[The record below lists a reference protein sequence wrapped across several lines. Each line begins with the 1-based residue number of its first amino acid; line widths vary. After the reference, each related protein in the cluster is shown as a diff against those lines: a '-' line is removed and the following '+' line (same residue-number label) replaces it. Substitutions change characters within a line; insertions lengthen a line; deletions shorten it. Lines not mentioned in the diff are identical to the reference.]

1 MSIQDL
7 IQEYFIAP
15 IMQNGWY
22 NPINTIVYSVL
33 LIIGVY
39 FVYRLLRKLDIHI
52 DRNFFLAILPFIV
65 WGSSTRVLHDAAYAG
80 ALSPGLNAFYN
91 SPIFPTPGSYI
102 ITFVLALVVLL
113 VSLLIQRFGRFPY
126 WKAMFG
132 IGAVLCIINFIM
144 IPFVNYY
151 AMALI
156 IKVTGLWAAV
166 FFASRYVFTKK
177 PLSKA
182 IPHFKDL
189 FSVSNCGI
197 LAAHFLDAT
206 ATVTALSLFGYLE
219 QHVVPRM
226 FFPFMGPAAM
236 FFLKIAV
243 VLPVLWIVDRY
254 ADDGDFKNFL
264 KIVIL
269 ILGLAPGLRDMIRL
283 GAMV

>member
-1 MSIQDL
+1 MQEFIQN
-7 IQEYFIAP
+7 YFIAP

-22 NPINTIVYSVL
+22 NPINTIVYSIL

-39 FVYRLLRKLDIHI
+39 LVYMMLKKLDVHI
-52 DRNFFLAILPFIV
+52 DRNFFIAILPFIV

-80 ALSPGLNAFYN
+80 VLSPGLNTFYN

-102 ITFVLALVVLL
+102 ITFVLALAVLL
-113 VSLLIQRFGRFPY
+113 ISLLIQRFGRFPY
-126 WKAMFG
+126 WKAMLG
-132 IGAVLCIINFIM
+132 IGIVLCIINFIM
-144 IPFVNYY
+144 IPMVNPFP
-151 AMALI
+151 MILI
-156 IKVTGLWAAV
+156 LGVTLAWAVA
-166 FFASRYVFTKK
+166 FFGSGYIFTKK

-189 FSVSNCGI
+189 FSVSNSGI

-269 ILGLAPGLRDMIRL
+269 ILGLAPGMRDMIRL